1 MPESELKGRCIGI
14 IFDTQI
20 YCTAN
25 LKKKVI
31 ILQPKFP
38 HTLAQTGVHVTKILT
53 KKYIRQNTRAVDPLT
68 GLIEVGWN
76 R

>member
-1 MPESELKGRCIGI
+1 M
-14 IFDTQI
+14 
-20 YCTAN
+20 AN
-25 LKKKVI
+25 LKNKVI
-31 ILQPKFP
+31 ILQPKFT

-53 KKYIRQNTRAVDPLT
+53 KKYIRQNTCAVDPLT